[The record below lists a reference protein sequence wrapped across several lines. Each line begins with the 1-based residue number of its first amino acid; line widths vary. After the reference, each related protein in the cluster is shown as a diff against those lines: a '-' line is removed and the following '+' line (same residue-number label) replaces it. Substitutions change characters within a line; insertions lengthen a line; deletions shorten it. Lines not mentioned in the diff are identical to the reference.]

1 MAVNEISN
9 KLEHVPEPLKS
20 ITDVIAFAVSILT
33 TWVIALT
40 PIVEFAIL
48 IMAGVWG
55 YFRIKD
61 IILSVRLKKLKIR
74 RHEDL

>member
-1 MAVNEISN
+1 MSN
-9 KLEHVPEPLKS
+9 KLQHVPDVLKNTAD
-20 ITDVIAFAVSILT
+20 IVAFIVSILT

-40 PIVEFAIL
+40 PIVEFMIL

-61 IILSVRLKKLKIR
+61 IILSARLKKLKIR
-74 RHEDL
+74 RYEDTE

>member
-1 MAVNEISN
+1 MQN
-9 KLEHVPEPLKS
+9 KLQNVSEPLKHF
-20 ITDVIAFAVSILT
+20 TDALVFIVSVLTQIAIV
-33 TWVIALT
+33 LT
-40 PIVEFAIL
+40 PIVEFFIL

-61 IILSVRLKKLKIR
+61 IVLSVRLKKLKIR

>member
-1 MAVNEISN
+1 MQN
-9 KLEHVPEPLKS
+9 KLQNVSEPVKS
-20 ITDVIAFAVSILT
+20 TADVIAFTIPILT
-33 TWVIALT
+33 TWAIALT
-40 PIVEFAIL
+40 PIVEFLIL

-61 IILSVRLKKLKIR
+61 IILSVRLNKLKIR

>member
-1 MAVNEISN
+1 MSN
-9 KLEHVPEPLKS
+9 ILDKVPEPLKNTADAVVS
-20 ITDVIAFAVSILT
+20 ASLIITSWIVV
-33 TWVIALT
+33 LT
-40 PIVEFAIL
+40 PIVEFMIL

-74 RHEDL
+74 RHEDS